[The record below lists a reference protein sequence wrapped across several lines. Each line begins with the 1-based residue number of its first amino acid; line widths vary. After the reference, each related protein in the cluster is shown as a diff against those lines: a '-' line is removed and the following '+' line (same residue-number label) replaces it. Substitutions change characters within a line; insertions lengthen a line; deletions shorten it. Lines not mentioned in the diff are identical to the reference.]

1 MILVLIIKRSKRIL
15 GKPVGKK
22 EPVSSLENL
31 LINLEGNLTILAML
45 EFEICFNRLC
55 WFYKIQ

>member
-1 MILVLIIKRSKRIL
+1 MILVLIIERSKRIL

-22 EPVSSLENL
+22 EPLSYLENL
-31 LINLEGNLTILAML
+31 LINLEVNLTILAML

-55 WFYKIQ
+55 WFL